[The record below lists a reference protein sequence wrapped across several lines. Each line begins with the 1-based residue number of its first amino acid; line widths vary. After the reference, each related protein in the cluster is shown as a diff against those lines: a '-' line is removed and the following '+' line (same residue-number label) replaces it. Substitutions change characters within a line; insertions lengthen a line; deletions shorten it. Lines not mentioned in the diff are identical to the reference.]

1 MGIMNTTA
9 GWQGIHDTHHDL
21 MFGIYRT
28 TLALM
33 VVVQHLANVHM
44 IGVYAVFGFY
54 MLSGYLM
61 TYIVQQNYGYT
72 FDGIRKYALNRF
84 LRIYPLYWLSVLMAL
99 GLIAWVGQDVVRRFH
114 GVMYLPTT
122 WGEITKNVLIL
133 FPYQEAP
140 RLTPPA
146 WALTVELVYYVAIG
160 LGLSRTR
167 VLTVVWFAVSVGYHV
182 AATALDM
189 SWNWRYFYIPA
200 ASLPFATGAMLYHF
214 RPQLLAAARRVK
226 SLDGVLLAVVV
237 MLFFNWTVMHQ
248 SEATKALG
256 FYLNYAINAL
266 LMGVLIAMQGMGR
279 HRAIR
284 TLDKKIGDL
293 SYPIYLIHFQVAIVA
308 ALLAERYLGITLQS
322 LTPQILLAALCLLL
336 PAAWLLAV
344 LIDKPIERLRDR
356 VKNMVG

>member
-1 MGIMNTTA
+1 
-9 GWQGIHDTHHDL
+9 

-61 TYIVQQNYGYT
+61 TYIVQRNYGYT
-72 FDGIRKYALNRF
+72 FDGVRKYALNRF
-84 LRIYPLYWLSVLMAL
+84 LRIYPLYWLSALMTL
-99 GLIAWVGQDVVRRFH
+99 GLIAIAGQDVLRRFH
-114 GVMYLPTT
+114 SDMYLPTT
-122 WGEITKNVLIL
+122 LGEIVKNALIL
-133 FPYQEAP
+133 FPYRDSP

-167 VLTVVWFAVSVGYHV
+167 VLTVAWFALSVGYHIAV
-182 AATALDM
+182 VWLDM
-189 SWNWRYFYIPA
+189 GWNWRYFNISA

-214 RPQLLAAARRVK
+214 RPQLLGFAHRLK
-226 SLDGVLLAVVV
+226 SLDGVLLVLIA
-237 MLFFNWTVMHQ
+237 MLFLNWYAMHQ
-248 SEATKALG
+248 DEATKALG

-266 LMGVLIAMQGMGR
+266 LIGALIATQEAGK

-284 TLDKKIGDL
+284 ALDKKIGDL
-293 SYPIYLIHFQVAIVA
+293 SYPIYLIHFQVAIMA
-308 ALLAERYLGITLQS
+308 SLLVERYSGITLQA

-336 PAAWLLAV
+336 PTAWLLAA
-344 LIDKPIERLRDR
+344 LIDKPVERLRER
-356 VKNMVG
+356 VKRRGGAPIAPAISPAVRTE